1 MVTQHRATSP
11 RGLPP
16 AHKLDQAV
24 IFLSHYSS
32 FFSLTVTIRLKWN
45 LWRNNRTC
53 FPFFTSLNWIRG
65 ELLWILSVI
74 HCFLYGRGEIIWTDF
89 LYRNRL
95 LTTRTLESENESCN
109 TNVKIIPAFSENW
122 WRYFDW
128 AMNFLISFSA
138 LRRGSNLSGWAK
150 DPPRQLVDF
159 WLK

>member
-45 LWRNNRTC
+45 LWRNNRAC

-109 TNVKIIPAFSENW
+109 TNGQIIPAFSENW

-138 LRRGSNLSGWAK
+138 LRRGSNSSGQAK